1 MANGWLPGPGYCC
14 CLQSRSKH
22 KPNKA
27 TSRTAVSRVNGA
39 SWLQPPPP
47 PPPPPFPRAGVSA
60 SHRLHHLHPAAQPEQ
75 AQRQPP
81 ARPELQL
88 LPALQG
94 WPDCGAAW
102 CPPCAPRPGPRGA
115 RAWSVAAAGGGPAAR
130 ARAPYD
136 ATGRA
141 NAARGPLGTGNGE
154 LGRAVGTGLSVVSGA
169 SKWWSA
175 MKEACAP
182 TTRRPSLRSSRWR
195 GTACECSRHGAD
207 RPR

>member
-1 MANGWLPGPGYCC
+1 M
-14 CLQSRSKH
+14 QSRSKH
-22 KPNKA
+22 KQNKA

-47 PPPPPFPRAGVSA
+47 PPPPPPFPRAGVSA
-60 SHRLHHLHPAAQPEQ
+60 SHRLHYLHPAAQPEQ

-81 ARPELQL
+81 AQPELQL
-88 LPALQG
+88 LPALRG
-94 WPDCGAAW
+94 RPPPLACGAAW
-102 CPPCAPRPGPRGA
+102 CSPCAPRPGPRGA
-115 RAWSVAAAGGGPAAR
+115 RAWSVAAAGGSPAAR